1 MVLDEQLD
9 IKRDSRYYGESNS
22 LRPEQMIEEFSS
34 PSLNNLKDS
43 IEDALTS
50 ESPQDILDCIML
62 TLKRNSQYHRIC
74 ARHSKEVLDLL
85 YGVDKKN
92 NVVEINAN
100 ALDDDWLTNPK
111 KWVDYTEL
119 PDNHVQSV
127 TESGKVKT
135 GNIEINTENT
145 GMFTEDEL
153 VAKGYQLTDTG
164 WVKA

>member
-1 MVLDEQLD
+1 
-9 IKRDSRYYGESNS
+9 
-22 LRPEQMIEEFSS
+22 MIEEFSS

-92 NVVEINAN
+92 NVVEIN
-100 ALDDDWLTNPK
+100 
-111 KWVDYTEL
+111 
-119 PDNHVQSV
+119 
-127 TESGKVKT
+127 
-135 GNIEINTENT
+135 TENT

>member
-1 MVLDEQLD
+1 
-9 IKRDSRYYGESNS
+9 
-22 LRPEQMIEEFSS
+22 MIEEFSS

-85 YGVDKKN
+85 YGVDKNN
-92 NVVEINAN
+92 NVVEINAG
-100 ALDDDWLTNPK
+100 ALDDDYLTNPK
-111 KWVDYTEL
+111 KWIDYTEL
-119 PDNHVQSV
+119 PD
-127 TESGKVKT
+127 SGKVQL
-135 GNIEINTENT
+135 ETENI
-145 GMFTEDEL
+145 GLLTEDEL
-153 VAKGYQLTDTG
+153 YEKGYQLTDTG

>member
-1 MVLDEQLD
+1 MVLDERLD
-9 IKRDSRYYGESNS
+9 IKRDSRYHGKSNS

-34 PSLNNLKDS
+34 PSLNNLKDA
-43 IEDALTS
+43 IEDALTV

-85 YGVDKKN
+85 YGVDKNN
-92 NVVEINAN
+92 NVVEINAG
-100 ALDDDWLTNPK
+100 ALSDDYLTDPK
-111 KWVDYTEL
+111 KWIDYTEL
-119 PDNHVQSV
+119 PD
-127 TESGKVKT
+127 SGKVQL
-135 GNIEINTENT
+135 ETENI
-145 GMFTEDEL
+145 GLFTEDEL

>member
-1 MVLDEQLD
+1 
-9 IKRDSRYYGESNS
+9 
-22 LRPEQMIEEFSS
+22 MIEDFSS

-43 IEDALTS
+43 IEDALTV

-62 TLKRNSQYHRIC
+62 TLKRNSQYHRVC

-92 NVVEINAN
+92 NVVEINAG
-100 ALDDDWLTNPK
+100 ALDDDYLTNPK

-119 PDNHVQSV
+119 PD
-127 TESGKVKT
+127 
-135 GNIEINTENT
+135 GNIDIVASATDV
-145 GMFTEDEL
+145 MSEDEL
-153 VAKGYQLTDTG
+153 VANGYQLTDTG

>member
-1 MVLDEQLD
+1 
-9 IKRDSRYYGESNS
+9 
-22 LRPEQMIEEFSS
+22 MIEEFSS

-62 TLKRNSQYHRIC
+62 TLKRNSQYHRVC

-85 YGVDKKN
+85 YGVDKSKN
-92 NVVEINAN
+92 VLEINA
-100 ALDDDWLTNPK
+100 AAEDDHSWITDSKRWI
-111 KWVDYTEL
+111 DYTEL
-119 PDNHVQSV
+119 PD
-127 TESGKVKT
+127 SGKVQT
-135 GNIEINTENT
+135 GNVELKTDNI
-145 GMFTEDEL
+145 GLFTEDEL

>member
-9 IKRDSRYYGESNS
+9 IERNSRYHGESNS

-85 YGVDKKN
+85 YGVDKNK
-92 NVVEINAN
+92 NVVELNA
-100 ALDDDWLTNPK
+100 AAEDDHSWITNSK
-111 KWVDYTEL
+111 KWIDYTEL
-119 PDNHVQSV
+119 PDNHI
-127 TESGKVKT
+127 KT
-135 GNIEINTENT
+135 IIENT
-145 GMFTEDEL
+145 GSMSEDEL
-153 VAKGYQLTDTG
+153 VAKGFQLTDSG

>member
-9 IKRDSRYYGESNS
+9 IKRDSRYHGESNS

-85 YGVDKKN
+85 YGVDKSK
-92 NVVEINAN
+92 NVVELNA
-100 ALDDDWLTNPK
+100 AAEDDHSWITDSK
-111 KWVDYTEL
+111 KWIDYTEL
-119 PDNHVQSV
+119 PD
-127 TESGKVKT
+127 SGKVQT
-135 GNIEINTENT
+135 GNVEINVENT
-145 GMFTEDEL
+145 GLFTEDEL

>member
-9 IKRDSRYYGESNS
+9 IERNSRYHGESNS

-34 PSLNNLKDS
+34 PSLNNLKDA
-43 IEDALTS
+43 IEDALTV

-92 NVVEINAN
+92 NVVEINAG
-100 ALDDDWLTNPK
+100 ALDDDYLTNPN
-111 KWVDYTEL
+111 KWIDYTEL
-119 PDNHVQSV
+119 P
-127 TESGKVKT
+127 ESGTVQT
-135 GNIEINTENT
+135 VTENT
-145 GMFTEDEL
+145 GLLTEDEL
-153 VAKGYQLTDTG
+153 VAKGYQLTDSG

>member
-9 IKRDSRYYGESNS
+9 IKRDSRYHGESNS

-34 PSLNNLKDS
+34 PSLNNLKDA
-43 IEDALTS
+43 IEDALTV

-92 NVVEINAN
+92 NVVEINAG
-100 ALDDDWLTNPK
+100 ALDDDYLTDPK
-111 KWVDYTEL
+111 KWIDYTEL
-119 PDNHVQSV
+119 PD
-127 TESGKVKT
+127 SGKVQT
-135 GNIEINTENT
+135 GNVEINT
-145 GMFTEDEL
+145 GLMDEDEL
-153 VAKGYQLTDTG
+153 IANGYQLTDTG

>member
-1 MVLDEQLD
+1 
-9 IKRDSRYYGESNS
+9 
-22 LRPEQMIEEFSS
+22 MIEEFSS

-43 IEDALTS
+43 IEDALTV

-62 TLKRNSQYHRIC
+62 TLKRNSQYHRVC

-85 YGVDKKN
+85 YGVDKNN
-92 NVVEINAN
+92 NVVEINAG
-100 ALDDDWLTNPK
+100 ALSDDYLTDPK

-119 PDNHVQSV
+119 P
-127 TESGKVKT
+127 T
-135 GNIEINTENT
+135 GNVEINTENT

>member
-1 MVLDEQLD
+1 MELDEQLD
-9 IKRDSRYYGESNS
+9 IQRNSRYHGESNS

-92 NVVEINAN
+92 NVVEINAG
-100 ALDDDWLTNPK
+100 ALSDDYLTDPK
-111 KWVDYTEL
+111 KWIDYTEL
-119 PDNHVQSV
+119 PD
-127 TESGKVKT
+127 SGKVQT
-135 GNIEINTENT
+135 ESENI
-145 GMFTEDEL
+145 GLFTEDEL

>member
-9 IKRDSRYYGESNS
+9 IQRDSRYHGESNS

-62 TLKRNSQYHRIC
+62 TLKRNSQYHRVC

-85 YGVDKKN
+85 YGVDKSK
-92 NVVEINAN
+92 NVVELNA
-100 ALDDDWLTNPK
+100 AAEDDHSWITNSK
-111 KWVDYTEL
+111 KWIDYTEL
-119 PDNHVQSV
+119 PDNHI
-127 TESGKVKT
+127 KT
-135 GNIEINTENT
+135 IIENT
-145 GMFTEDEL
+145 GSMSEDEL
-153 VAKGYQLTDTG
+153 VAKGFQLTDSG

>member
-1 MVLDEQLD
+1 
-9 IKRDSRYYGESNS
+9 
-22 LRPEQMIEEFSS
+22 MIEEFSS

-92 NVVEINAN
+92 NVVEINAG
-100 ALDDDWLTNPK
+100 ALDDDYLTNPK
-111 KWVDYTEL
+111 KWIDYTEL
-119 PDNHVQSV
+119 PD
-127 TESGKVKT
+127 SGKVQT
-135 GNIEINTENT
+135 EPENI
-145 GMFTEDEL
+145 GLLDEDEL
-153 VAKGYQLTDTG
+153 IANGYQLTDTG
-164 WVKA
+164 WVKS